1 MDTDTRKLHIIE
13 DVLKTNNV
21 AVLARMESLLKQS
34 NKPENKKGSLD
45 NVFGV
50 WTNEEADEISRLRA
64 PRQLFLKEAS
74 D

>member
-50 WTNEEADEISRLRA
+50 WTNEEADEISRLI
-64 PRQLFLKEAS
+64 EES
-74 D
+74 C